1 MVKRRYVK
9 MTLIKPGTGRAQIQE
24 QGSELRVTIPAKK
37 LVHHFIF
44 RCLARWLGYSFYF
57 GYALGPSATPGA
69 NPTIAAAPRQTA
81 SQPVGMYGRLGSG
94 GRNQL
99 TRRFT

>member
-44 RCLARWLGYSFYF
+44 RCLARWLG
-57 GYALGPSATPGA
+57 
-69 NPTIAAAPRQTA
+69 N
-81 SQPVGMYGRLGSG
+81 
-94 GRNQL
+94 GRNICL
-99 TRRFT
+99 GTITRQQKS